1 MVIPKA
7 SGKKIIK
14 SVGAV
19 RSSDKAVTRLI
30 ASAEDWAANVALRA
44 NGFAK
49 HAGRKTVKEEDIELA
64 LKY

>member
-14 SVGAV
+14 SVGAI
-19 RSSDKAVTRLI
+19 RSSDKAVTKLV
-30 ASAEDWAANVALRA
+30 ASAEDWAADVAFRA

-64 LKY
+64 LRY